1 VGPLRPDTRGTRPY
15 TARPVTTRR
24 TQAERTSAT
33 RRALLDAARDQFA
46 EGGYAGTGRERVAAA
61 AGVTRGALHH
71 HFGTKEGLF
80 RAVVEEL
87 EAGLA
92 AQVAAA
98 AMAGSDPVDE
108 LRRGCLAFL
117 DACLE
122 PAVRRIVLLEAPAV
136 LGWDAW
142 REIDAR
148 YGLALVRSGLA
159 GAMDQLGLDPA
170 AVDPLAHLLLGALNE
185 AALLVATAEDPVQAR
200 EEVGRTVALVLDRL
214 LAPT

>member
-1 VGPLRPDTRGTRPY
+1 MGP
-15 TARPVTTRR
+15 RR

-46 EGGYAGTGRERVAAA
+46 ERGFSGTGREQVAAA
-61 AGVTRGALHH
+61 AGVTRGALYH

-92 AQVAAA
+92 ERVAAA
-98 AMAGSDPVDE
+98 ALAGTDPVDE

-117 DACLE
+117 DACME

-159 GAMDQLGLDPA
+159 GALDQVGLDPA

-185 AALLVATAEDPVQAR
+185 AALLVATAEDPVRAR
-200 EEVGRTVALVLDRL
+200 EDVGRTVALVLDRL

>member
-1 VGPLRPDTRGTRPY
+1 VAP
-15 TARPVTTRR
+15 RR

-33 RRALLDAARDQFA
+33 RRALLDAAREQFA
-46 EGGYAGTGRERVAAA
+46 ERGFAGTGREQVAAA
-61 AGVTRGALHH
+61 AGVSRGALYH

-92 AQVAAA
+92 EQVAEA
-98 AMAGSDPVDE
+98 AMAGADPVEE

-117 DACLE
+117 DACME
-122 PAVRRIVLLEAPAV
+122 PAVRRIVLLEAPVV

-159 GAMDQLGLDPA
+159 GALDEVGLDPA

-185 AALLVATAEDPVQAR
+185 AALLVATADDPVRAR
-200 EEVGRTVALVLDRL
+200 DEVGRTVTLVLDRL
-214 LAPT
+214 LRRDVTPATPSTP

>member
-1 VGPLRPDTRGTRPY
+1 VGP
-15 TARPVTTRR
+15 RR

-33 RRALLDAARDQFA
+33 RRALLDAARAQFT
-46 EGGYAGTGRERVAAA
+46 EHGYAGTGREQVAAA
-61 AGVTRGALHH
+61 AGVTRGALYH

-87 EAGLA
+87 EAGLVDR
-92 AQVAAA
+92 VAAT
-98 AMAGSDPVDE
+98 AGAGTDAVDE

-117 DACLE
+117 DACME
-122 PAVRRIVLLEAPAV
+122 PAVRRIVLLEAPVV

-148 YGLALVRSGLA
+148 YGLALVRAGLA
-159 GAMDQLGLDPA
+159 GALDQVGLAAA

-185 AALLVATAEDPVQAR
+185 AALLVATADDPARAR
-200 EEVGRTVALVLDRL
+200 EEVGETLALVLDRL
-214 LAPT
+214 LAT

>member
-1 VGPLRPDTRGTRPY
+1 M
-15 TARPVTTRR
+15 TTRR
-24 TQAERTSAT
+24 SQAERTSAT
-33 RRALLDAARDQFA
+33 RRALLDAARAAFA
-46 EGGYAGTGRERVAAA
+46 EHGFTGTGREQVAAA
-61 AGVTRGALHH
+61 AGVTRGALYH

-87 EAGLA
+87 ESGLA
-92 AQVAAA
+92 EQVAAA
-98 AMAGSDPVDE
+98 AGQGSDPVDE

-122 PAVRRIVLLEAPAV
+122 PAVRRIVLLEAPVV

-148 YGLALVRSGLA
+148 YGLALVRAGLA
-159 GAMDQLGLDPA
+159 GALDQVGLDPA

-185 AALLVATAEDPVQAR
+185 AALLVATADDPVRAR
-200 EEVGRTVALVLDRL
+200 EEVGRTVVLVLDRL
-214 LAPT
+214 LASGVTPATPPTP

>member
-1 VGPLRPDTRGTRPY
+1 M
-15 TARPVTTRR
+15 TTRR

-33 RRALLDAARDQFA
+33 RRALLDAAREQFA
-46 EGGYAGTGRERVAAA
+46 ERGYAGTGREQVAAA

-87 EAGLA
+87 EADLA
-92 AQVAAA
+92 DQVATA
-98 AMAGSDPVDE
+98 AMAGTDPVDE

-117 DACLE
+117 DACLQ

-159 GAMDQLGLDPA
+159 GALGQVGLDAA
-170 AVDPLAHLLLGALNE
+170 AVDPLAHLLLGALDE
-185 AALLVATAEDPVQAR
+185 AALLVATAEDPVRAR

>member
-1 VGPLRPDTRGTRPY
+1 VGP
-15 TARPVTTRR
+15 RR

-46 EGGYAGTGRERVAAA
+46 ERGFSGTGREQVAAA
-61 AGVTRGALHH
+61 AGVTRGALYH

-87 EAGLA
+87 EAALA
-92 AQVAAA
+92 ERVAAA
-98 AMAGSDPVDE
+98 ALAGTDPVDE

-117 DACLE
+117 DACME

-159 GAMDQLGLDPA
+159 GALDQVGLDPD

-185 AALLVATAEDPVQAR
+185 AALLVATAEDPVRAR
-200 EEVGRTVALVLDRL
+200 EDVGRTVALVLDRL

>member
-1 VGPLRPDTRGTRPY
+1 
-15 TARPVTTRR
+15 VTTRR

-33 RRALLDAARDQFA
+33 RRALLDAARVQFA
-46 EGGYAGTGRERVAAA
+46 EKGFAGTGREQVAAA
-61 AGVTRGALHH
+61 AGVTRGALYH

-92 AQVAAA
+92 EQVATA
-98 AMAGSDPVDE
+98 AMAGADPVDE

-122 PAVRRIVLLEAPAV
+122 PAVRRIVLLEAPVV

-159 GAMDQLGLDPA
+159 GALDQVGLAPA

-185 AALLVATAEDPVQAR
+185 AALLVATADDPAGAR
-200 EEVGRTVALVLDRL
+200 ERVGETVTLVLDRL
-214 LAPT
+214 LGPS

>member
-1 VGPLRPDTRGTRPY
+1 M
-15 TARPVTTRR
+15 ATRR

-33 RRALLDAARDQFA
+33 RRALLDAAREQFA
-46 EGGYAGTGRERVAAA
+46 ERGFAGTGRDQVAAA
-61 AGVTRGALHH
+61 AGVTRGALYH

-87 EAGLA
+87 EAGLT

-98 AMAGSDPVDE
+98 AMAGTDPVDE

-122 PAVRRIVLLEAPAV
+122 PAVRRIVLLEAPVV

-159 GAMDQLGLDPA
+159 GALDQVGLDPA
-170 AVDPLAHLLLGALNE
+170 AADPLAHLLLGALNE
-185 AALLVATAEDPVQAR
+185 AALLVATADDPVRAR
-200 EEVGRTVALVLDRL
+200 QEVGGTVTLVLDRL
-214 LAPT
+214 LAAT

>member
-1 VGPLRPDTRGTRPY
+1 MAP
-15 TARPVTTRR
+15 RR

-33 RRALLDAARDQFA
+33 RRALLDAARAQFA
-46 EGGYAGTGRERVAAA
+46 ERGFSGTGREQVAAA
-61 AGVTRGALHH
+61 AGVTRGALYH

-92 AQVAAA
+92 EQVATAA
-98 AMAGSDPVDE
+98 AEGTDPVDE

-122 PAVRRIVLLEAPAV
+122 PAVRRIVLLEAPVV

-148 YGLALVRSGLA
+148 YGLALVRTGLA
-159 GAMDQLGLDPA
+159 GALDQVGLDPG
-170 AVDPLAHLLLGALNE
+170 AVEPLAHLLLGALNE
-185 AALLVATAEDPVQAR
+185 AALLVATAEDPVRAR
-200 EEVGRTVALVLDRL
+200 EEVGVTVALVLDRL
-214 LAPT
+214 LAPA

>member
-1 VGPLRPDTRGTRPY
+1 MGP
-15 TARPVTTRR
+15 RR

-46 EGGYAGTGRERVAAA
+46 ERGFSGTGREQVAAA
-61 AGVTRGALHH
+61 AGVTRGALYH

-92 AQVAAA
+92 ERVATAA
-98 AMAGSDPVDE
+98 LAGTDPVDE

-117 DACLE
+117 DACME

-159 GAMDQLGLDPA
+159 GALDQVGLDPA

-185 AALLVATAEDPVQAR
+185 AALLVATAEDPVRAR
-200 EEVGRTVALVLDRL
+200 EDVGRTVALVLDRL

>member
-1 VGPLRPDTRGTRPY
+1 M
-15 TARPVTTRR
+15 
-24 TQAERTSAT
+24 
-33 RRALLDAARDQFA
+33 
-46 EGGYAGTGRERVAAA
+46 AAA
-61 AGVTRGALHH
+61 AGVSRGALYH

-87 EAGLA
+87 ELGLVE
-92 AQVAAA
+92 QVAAVA
-98 AMAGSDPVDE
+98 GEGSDPVDE

-122 PAVRRIVLLEAPAV
+122 PAVRRIVLLEAPVV

-148 YGLALVRSGLA
+148 YGLALVRAGLA
-159 GAMDQLGLDPA
+159 GAFDELGLDPA

-185 AALLVATAEDPVQAR
+185 AALLVATADDPAAAR
-200 EEVGRTVALVLDRL
+200 SEVGATVTLLLDRL
-214 LAPT
+214 LARA

>member
-1 VGPLRPDTRGTRPY
+1 V
-15 TARPVTTRR
+15 TRR

-46 EGGYAGTGRERVAAA
+46 ERGYAGTGREQVAAA

-92 AQVAAA
+92 EQVAVAAA
-98 AMAGSDPVDE
+98 AGRDPVDE

-117 DACLE
+117 DACME
-122 PAVRRIVLLEAPAV
+122 PAVRRIVLLEAPVV

-148 YGLALVRSGLA
+148 YGLALVRAGLA
-159 GAMDQLGLDPA
+159 GALDQVGLRPA
-170 AVDPLAHLLLGALNE
+170 DVDPLAHLLLGALNE
-185 AALLVATAEDPVQAR
+185 AALLVATADDPVRAR
-200 EEVGRTVALVLDRL
+200 REVGATVTLVLDRL

>member
-1 VGPLRPDTRGTRPY
+1 VGP
-15 TARPVTTRR
+15 RR

-46 EGGYAGTGRERVAAA
+46 ERGFSGTGREQVAAA
-61 AGVTRGALHH
+61 AGVTRGALYH

-92 AQVAAA
+92 ERVAAA
-98 AMAGSDPVDE
+98 ALAGTDPVDE

-117 DACLE
+117 DACME

-159 GAMDQLGLDPA
+159 GALDQVGLDPA

-185 AALLVATAEDPVQAR
+185 AALLVATAEDPVRAR
-200 EEVGRTVALVLDRL
+200 GDVGRTVALVLDRL

>member
-1 VGPLRPDTRGTRPY
+1 M
-15 TARPVTTRR
+15 
-24 TQAERTSAT
+24 
-33 RRALLDAARDQFA
+33 
-46 EGGYAGTGRERVAAA
+46 AGT
-61 AGVTRGALHH
+61 
-71 HFGTKEGLF
+71 
-80 RAVVEEL
+80 
-87 EAGLA
+87 
-92 AQVAAA
+92 
-98 AMAGSDPVDE
+98 DPVDE

-117 DACLE
+117 DACLQ

-159 GAMDQLGLDPA
+159 GALGHVGLDADA
-170 AVDPLAHLLLGALNE
+170 ADPLAHLLLGALNE
-185 AALLVATAEDPVQAR
+185 AALLVATAEDPARTR

>member
-1 VGPLRPDTRGTRPY
+1 MGP
-15 TARPVTTRR
+15 RR

-46 EGGYAGTGRERVAAA
+46 ERGYTGTGREQVAAA
-61 AGVTRGALHH
+61 AGVTRGALYH

-92 AQVAAA
+92 EQVATAA
-98 AMAGSDPVDE
+98 TAGADPVDE

-117 DACLE
+117 DACME

-148 YGLALVRSGLA
+148 YGLALVRAGLA
-159 GAMDQLGLDPA
+159 GALDQLGLDPA

-185 AALLVATAEDPVQAR
+185 AALLVATAEDPVRAR

-214 LAPT
+214 LVAT

>member
-1 VGPLRPDTRGTRPY
+1 
-15 TARPVTTRR
+15 VTTRR

-33 RRALLDAARDQFA
+33 RRALLDAARVQFA
-46 EGGYAGTGRERVAAA
+46 EKGFTGTGREQVAAA
-61 AGVTRGALHH
+61 AGVTRGALYH

-92 AQVAAA
+92 EQVATA
-98 AMAGSDPVDE
+98 AMAGADPVDE

-122 PAVRRIVLLEAPAV
+122 PAVRRIVLLEAPVV

-159 GAMDQLGLDPA
+159 GALDQVGLAPA

-185 AALLVATAEDPVQAR
+185 AALLVATADDPAGAR
-200 EEVGRTVALVLDRL
+200 ERVGETVTLVLDRL
-214 LAPT
+214 LGPS

>member
-1 VGPLRPDTRGTRPY
+1 M
-15 TARPVTTRR
+15 AQRR

-46 EGGYAGTGRERVAAA
+46 ERGFSGTGREQVAAA
-61 AGVTRGALHH
+61 AGVTRGALYH

-92 AQVAAA
+92 ERVAAA
-98 AMAGSDPVDE
+98 ALAGTDPVDE

-117 DACLE
+117 DACME

-159 GAMDQLGLDPA
+159 GALDQVGLDPA

-185 AALLVATAEDPVQAR
+185 AALLVATAEDPVRAR
-200 EEVGRTVALVLDRL
+200 EDVGRTVALVLDRL

>member
-1 VGPLRPDTRGTRPY
+1 V
-15 TARPVTTRR
+15 TARR

-33 RRALLDAARDQFA
+33 RRALLDAARKLFA
-46 EGGYAGTGRERVAAA
+46 AQGFAGTGREQVAAA
-61 AGVTRGALHH
+61 AGVTRGALYH

-92 AQVAAA
+92 EQVAAA
-98 AMAGSDPVDE
+98 AMAGGDPVDE

-122 PAVRRIVLLEAPAV
+122 PAVRRIVLLEAPVV

-148 YGLALVRSGLA
+148 HGLALVRTGLA
-159 GAMDQLGLDPA
+159 GALGPAGLDPA
-170 AVDPLAHLLLGALNE
+170 VVEPLAHLLLGALNE
-185 AALLVATAEDPVQAR
+185 GALLVATADDPTAAR
-200 EEVGRTVALVLDRL
+200 EEVGATVTLLVDRL
-214 LAPT
+214 LGRAGT

>member
-1 VGPLRPDTRGTRPY
+1 VPP
-15 TARPVTTRR
+15 RR

-33 RRALLDAARDQFA
+33 KRALLDAARQQFTVR
-46 EGGYAGTGRERVAAA
+46 GFTGTGREQVAAA
-61 AGVTRGALHH
+61 AGVSRGALYH

-92 AQVAAA
+92 QQVATAA
-98 AMAGSDPVDE
+98 ATGTDPVDE

-122 PAVRRIVLLEAPAV
+122 PAVRRIVLLEAPVV

-148 YGLALVRSGLA
+148 YGLALVRAGLA
-159 GAMDQLGLDPA
+159 GALDQVGLDA
-170 AVDPLAHLLLGALNE
+170 AAAEPLAHLLLGALNE
-185 AALLVATAEDPVQAR
+185 AALLVATAEDPEAAR
-200 EEVGRTVALVLDRL
+200 EEVGGTVALVLDRL
-214 LAPT
+214 LAPRDGRHARHP

>member
-1 VGPLRPDTRGTRPY
+1 M
-15 TARPVTTRR
+15 TRR

-46 EGGYAGTGRERVAAA
+46 ERGYAGTGREQVAAA

-87 EAGLA
+87 EADLTD
-92 AQVAAA
+92 QVATA
-98 AMAGSDPVDE
+98 AMAGTDPVDE

-117 DACLE
+117 DACLQ

-159 GAMDQLGLDPA
+159 GALGQVGLDAA
-170 AVDPLAHLLLGALNE
+170 AVDPLAHLLLGALDE
-185 AALLVATAEDPVQAR
+185 AALLVATAEDPVRAR

>member
-1 VGPLRPDTRGTRPY
+1 M
-15 TARPVTTRR
+15 AARR
-24 TQAERTSAT
+24 TQAERTTAT
-33 RRALLDAARDQFA
+33 RRALLDAAREQFA
-46 EGGYAGTGRERVAAA
+46 ERGFAGTGREQVAAA
-61 AGVTRGALHH
+61 AGVTRGALYH

-92 AQVAAA
+92 DRVATA
-98 AMAGSDPVDE
+98 AMVGTDPVDE

-122 PAVRRIVLLEAPAV
+122 PAVRRIVLLEAPVV

-148 YGLALVRSGLA
+148 YGLALVRTGLA
-159 GAMDQLGLDPA
+159 AALDQVGLGAAD
-170 AVDPLAHLLLGALNE
+170 VDPLAHLLLGALNE
-185 AALLVATAEDPVQAR
+185 AALLVATADDPVRAR
-200 EEVGRTVALVLDRL
+200 EEVGATVALVLDRL
-214 LAPT
+214 LRRT

>member
-1 VGPLRPDTRGTRPY
+1 V
-15 TARPVTTRR
+15 ARR

-33 RRALLDAARDQFA
+33 RRALLDAARAHFA
-46 EGGYAGTGRERVAAA
+46 EQGFAGTGREQVATA

-92 AQVAAA
+92 EQVASAA
-98 AMAGSDPVDE
+98 AQGSDPVDE

-117 DACLE
+117 DACME
-122 PAVRRIVLLEAPAV
+122 PAVRRVVLLEAPVV

-148 YGLALVRSGLA
+148 YGLALVRTGLE
-159 GAMDQLGLDPA
+159 GALRQVGLDPA
-170 AVDPLAHLLLGALNE
+170 AAEPLAHLLLGALNE
-185 AALLVATAEDPVQAR
+185 AALLVATAEDPATAR
-200 EEVGRTVALVLDRL
+200 DEVGRTVALVLDRL
-214 LAPT
+214 LAPA

>member
-1 VGPLRPDTRGTRPY
+1 V
-15 TARPVTTRR
+15 TRR

-46 EGGYAGTGRERVAAA
+46 ERGYAGTGREQVAAA

-87 EAGLA
+87 EADLA
-92 AQVAAA
+92 DQVATA
-98 AMAGSDPVDE
+98 AMAGTDPVDE

-122 PAVRRIVLLEAPAV
+122 PAMRRIVLLEAPAV

-159 GAMDQLGLDPA
+159 GALGQVGLDAA

-185 AALLVATAEDPVQAR
+185 AALLVATAEDPVRAR

>member
-1 VGPLRPDTRGTRPY
+1 
-15 TARPVTTRR
+15 VTTRR

-33 RRALLDAARDQFA
+33 RRALLDAARVQFA
-46 EGGYAGTGRERVAAA
+46 EKGFAGTGREQVAAA
-61 AGVTRGALHH
+61 AGVTRGALYH

-92 AQVAAA
+92 EQVATA
-98 AMAGSDPVDE
+98 AMAGADPVDE

-122 PAVRRIVLLEAPAV
+122 PAVRRIVLLEAPVV

-148 YGLALVRSGLA
+148 YGLALVRSGLS
-159 GAMDQLGLDPA
+159 GALDQIRLNPGS
-170 AVDPLAHLLLGALNE
+170 VDPLAHLLLGALNE
-185 AALLVATAEDPVQAR
+185 AALLVATADDPAR
-200 EEVGRTVALVLDRL
+200 ARKQVGETVTLVLDRL
-214 LAPT
+214 LGPS